1 VTKVHTVLVVADNEH
16 FLHQLVRQL
25 HPEGFESAVAG
36 GVDDTLARLES
47 CDPSVVVLDVALRNG
62 EPRDICRRIR
72 ERSAVPVLVLSS
84 DPTGEELM
92 EYLDLGADDYLPR
105 PDRLRELVARMR
117 ALLRRRPVVDDDG
130 AEAASSALRVG
141 DVALDAERHEVVIR
155 GARVDLPLK
164 QFQLL
169 ELLLSNAGHVLTRAT
184 ILRRV
189 WGTDSPT
196 DSNTLEVQIKRLRH
210 HVEDDPGNPS
220 RIRTIRGLGYVYAD
234 ERSRV

>member
-1 VTKVHTVLVVADNEH
+1 MHTVLVVADNEH

-25 HPEGFESAVAG
+25 HPEGFDSAVAHG
-36 GVDDTLARLES
+36 ADETLARLAS
-47 CDPSVVVLDVALRNG
+47 CEPSVVVLDVALRDG

-72 ERSAVPVLVLSS
+72 ECSAVPVLVLSS
-84 DPTGEELM
+84 DPTGEELV
-92 EYLDLGADDYLPR
+92 EYLDVGADDYLPR

-117 ALLRRRPVVDDDG
+117 ALLRRQPVVDDDG
-130 AEAASSALRVG
+130 ADASAAVRVG
-141 DVALDAERHEVVIR
+141 DVALDAERHEVIIR
-155 GARVDLPLK
+155 GSRVDLPLK

-189 WGTDSPT
+189 WGTDSPN

-210 HVEDDPGNPS
+210 HVEEDPANPS

-234 ERSRV
+234 ERSRSS